1 VVGAI
6 ANEASVASRD
16 IGPMEIGEEH
26 TRVFVPQ
33 ELVEQIVNALKKTT
47 LRGRKFAVDLDRT
60 GED

>member
-1 VVGAI
+1 
-6 ANEASVASRD
+6 
-16 IGPMEIGEEH
+16 MEIGEEH